1 VEEQSSDPEGYYNQW
16 YPVYERSWSK
26 DHMHYGFWDDD
37 IKSHEESLENTIK
50 TVFSELEPLKG
61 DYILDAGC
69 GVGGSCR
76 YLLDHYD
83 VTVSG
88 ITYSDLL
95 LKKAREKSINYDSN
109 RLQYYFMDYTNT
121 EFEDETFDRVYA
133 IESVCYAQ
141 DKHDFI
147 KEAFRILKP
156 GGKLVVADGFQ
167 FKDEL
172 TIFERKI
179 LDEFLRGWELP
190 NLALVSYF
198 RKGLEKYGFELIKFT
213 DKTQQARKSS
223 LKMYKNSRL
232 MAFLSNIGSKL
243 RLVDRSYYHHI
254 MSIVRQKECIERGVW
269 GYGMFSAI
277 KP

>member
-1 VEEQSSDPEGYYNQW
+1 MEEQSSDPEGYYNQW